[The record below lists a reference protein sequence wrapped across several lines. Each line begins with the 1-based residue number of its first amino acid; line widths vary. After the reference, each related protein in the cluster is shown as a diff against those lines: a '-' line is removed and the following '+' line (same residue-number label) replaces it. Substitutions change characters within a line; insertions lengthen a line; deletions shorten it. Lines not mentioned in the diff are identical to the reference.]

1 MSLYTRVAEFIL
13 RRSVRWYTT
22 ARRTGRGAVKYD
34 VLAAMPGEKEPP
46 LRAGEVIIDG
56 PFAWEH
62 EAWQAGENESG
73 GESSPHATL
82 ARRG

>member
-1 MSLYTRVAEFIL
+1 MSLYTRVAEFVL

-22 ARRTGRGAVKYD
+22 VRRTGRRAVKYD
-34 VLAAMPGEKEPP
+34 AVPAMPGEAPR

-62 EAWQAGENESG
+62 EAWEAAEYESG
-73 GESSPHATL
+73 GETSAHSTL
-82 ARRG
+82 ARR